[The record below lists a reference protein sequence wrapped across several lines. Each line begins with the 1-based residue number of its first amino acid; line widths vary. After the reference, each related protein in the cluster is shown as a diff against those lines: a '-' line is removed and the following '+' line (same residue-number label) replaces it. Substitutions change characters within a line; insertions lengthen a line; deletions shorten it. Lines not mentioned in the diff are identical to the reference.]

1 MEDAALHVL
10 LLFLCQNI
18 ESLNIS
24 GAQQLFAEQLKTVLP
39 VLNLVELTL
48 SGFDSCFCTR
58 SEFVLLLPNWP
69 RLQRLLTFGP
79 IFLDIDDDTILPTPS
94 TLRGRCPDLQD
105 ISIDNEGLRAN
116 HLLALSEIAPHTEKV
131 NILVEWD
138 ANEALKP
145 LRNWFSTLT
154 HFRLDTYD
162 RSSIAEICPSLRNL
176 RTFQVRSSNVFPDAL
191 TGNFPRLELLVY
203 FTTIEE
209 LEELADVLQEEST
222 LPSLRELEVKS
233 DWEYW
238 DREHD
243 RELSRPAIS
252 SIESTCKRRNIEFYD
267 SLAGW
272 NSDAMESST

>member
-1 MEDAALHVL
+1 
-10 LLFLCQNI
+10 
-18 ESLNIS
+18 
-24 GAQQLFAEQLKTVLP
+24 
-39 VLNLVELTL
+39 
-48 SGFDSCFCTR
+48 
-58 SEFVLLLPNWP
+58 
-69 RLQRLLTFGP
+69 
-79 IFLDIDDDTILPTPS
+79 
-94 TLRGRCPDLQD
+94 
-105 ISIDNEGLRAN
+105 
-116 HLLALSEIAPHTEKV
+116 
-131 NILVEWD
+131 
-138 ANEALKP
+138 
-145 LRNWFSTLT
+145 
-154 HFRLDTYD
+154 
-162 RSSIAEICPSLRNL
+162 
-176 RTFQVRSSNVFPDAL
+176 
-191 TGNFPRLELLVY
+191 VY